1 MIADYAYADNCLT
14 FKECRLIRQY
24 CKNRIETSL
33 VEGGVTDEHRK
44 SKNCFTNRPT
54 DTLVFYDNNQASTN

>member
-33 VEGGVTDEHRK
+33 VEGGVTDKNRK
-44 SKNCFTNRPT
+44 SKNTRKNKKSKNIRKNSRKNRK
-54 DTLVFYDNNQASTN
+54 N